1 MNNITGIEY
10 QPSVIVEG
18 KPQEPNSN
26 KTYTKISQIH
36 FCPVCNNLMKF
47 IQESEKNNTTNQN
60 WLCPVCNYKEK
71 FTANIFVI
79 AKSNQSK
86 PIDYSLYKYD
96 QSLKRCYN
104 KCPNCKKIRE
114 LCIFYYENNSMK
126 NGYVCTYCGKFFT
139 N

>member
-10 QPSVIVEG
+10 TPSVNVEG
-18 KPQEPNSN
+18 KQIPNSN

-79 AKSNQSK
+79 AK
-86 PIDYSLYKYD
+86 
-96 QSLKRCYN
+96 
-104 KCPNCKKIRE
+104 
-114 LCIFYYENNSMK
+114 
-126 NGYVCTYCGKFFT
+126 
-139 N
+139 